1 MKKLLL
7 KWGTSLQ
14 GSIHELIP
22 PTIAEVRRL
31 IRAMMGPEEKRK
43 FRLGWSLFRRAHQA
57 VAKRC
62 HQAAHRAKHATYH
75 YGRRERKPHLAE
87 FSEATAATIPTH
99 ALKAG
104 LLADEQWERIR
115 ALLPTREPGQGRP

>member
-31 IRAMMGPEEKRK
+31 IRAMIGPEEKRK

-75 YGRRERKPHLAE
+75 YGRRERKPHLARVQR
-87 FSEATAATIPTH
+87 SYRGDDSDS